1 MKLLPNHVMEWLK
14 IYSNYELISD
24 IIVND
29 NASKKDIEISI
40 YIWKLFCLSL
50 NFQYKKW
57 YIAQSKT
64 HMRTHMMKQTQA
76 AQLPMMK
83 SVSLPQTSISNHTE
97 QAGSDLSEIL
107 AATQKLSQLESLS
120 PMPREVRKPTFP
132 QNPGFVGTFAL
143 WETATGIFFACN
155 RLQGWI
161 KDQQQ
166 YLAMKRQ
173 IFDCIR
179 QFLCLFCF
187 IEFISCGYYE
197 VQSPLSSH
205 CWSHCVQEKFHAFKV
220 LKSFVFKF
228 SIS

>member
-1 MKLLPNHVMEWLK
+1 MYFISHTSNPCQAVCQCTNKLYQIKLLQNLMKLLPNHVMEWLK

-143 WETATGIFFACN
+143 WERLLCEKQPQESSLPATGCKGES
-155 RLQGWI
+155 RT
-161 KDQQQ
+161 
-166 YLAMKRQ
+166 
-173 IFDCIR
+173 
-179 QFLCLFCF
+179 
-187 IEFISCGYYE
+187 
-197 VQSPLSSH
+197 SSN
-205 CWSHCVQEKFHAFKV
+205 
-220 LKSFVFKF
+220 
-228 SIS
+228 I